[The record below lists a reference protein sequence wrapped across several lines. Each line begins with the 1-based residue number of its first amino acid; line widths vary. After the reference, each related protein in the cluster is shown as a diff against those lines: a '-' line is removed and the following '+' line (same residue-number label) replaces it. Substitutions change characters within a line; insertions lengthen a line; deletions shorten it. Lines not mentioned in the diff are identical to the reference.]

1 MKVLGLIGATVICGL
16 AAAACSGETSVGA
29 ATVTASNDVSRDQA
43 LDKITTERCNRELS
57 CDNVGP
63 DRYWTD
69 MASCRDDVRRE
80 TRDYLKAESC
90 DGNVDAYSLA
100 SCADAIRNAP
110 CAAQGQG
117 AVPQLA
123 ECRAARLCR

>member
-16 AAAACSGETSVGA
+16 AAAACSGEYSVGA
-29 ATVTASNDVSRDQA
+29 ATVTASNNVSRGQA

-80 TRDYLKAESC
+80 ITFHRVSYDYLAAADKIRRAGLPAALAYRVES
-90 DGNVDAYSLA
+90 G
-100 SCADAIRNAP
+100 I
-110 CAAQGQG
+110 
-117 AVPQLA
+117 
-123 ECRAARLCR
+123 